1 MRVDFP
7 YVRER
12 SSLFGVVTRPVAKIT
27 LQNRITQWMYIDSG
41 ADITLIPL
49 SVGKLLGL
57 RRTNRDRLQ
66 RIFGVGRSSV
76 PILVKR
82 LSVRLGPVHFRA
94 RVAWSQVEDVP
105 LLLGRMDVFPRFD
118 VAFKE
123 KAGVTS
129 FSSQS
134 SQERKRA
141 REFHRR
147 LHRSEQA
154 KENPDSLIS
163 LEEIS

>member
-12 SSLFGVVTRPVAKIT
+12 SARFGVITRPVARVT
-27 LQNRITQWMYIDSG
+27 LQDRITQWMYVDSG

-49 SVGKLLGL
+49 SVGKLVGL
-57 RRTNRDRLQ
+57 RRTKRDRLR
-66 RIFGVGRSSV
+66 RIFGVGQSSI

-82 LSVRLGPVHFRA
+82 LSMRLGPIHFRA

-105 LLLGRMDVFPRFD
+105 LLLGRMDVFPRFE

-129 FSSQS
+129 FSS
-134 SQERKRA
+134 
-141 REFHRR
+141 
-147 LHRSEQA
+147 
-154 KENPDSLIS
+154 
-163 LEEIS
+163 